1 MRKILGIVATPVIG
15 GLVSQSPTTVNP
27 MDKIDVMMKKA
38 QDDSAQKRKENH
50 NKMMS
55 DLMKRMTDEHAKKE
69 DKTDKK

>member
-38 QDDSAQKRKENH
+38 QDDSAQKRKDHQQVNWNIMGPRATE
-50 NKMMS
+50 
-55 DLMKRMTDEHAKKE
+55 MKHIKSPD
-69 DKTDKK
+69 